1 MKTVDWKEFWDI
13 FKDKIVS
20 DEETLRR
27 EYEKLDDDDRAYI
40 LEDLNEMPKGPIIFF
55 RFPEETK

>member
-1 MKTVDWKEFWDI
+1 MKAVDWKEFWDI

-20 DEETLRR
+20 
-27 EYEKLDDDDRAYI
+27 